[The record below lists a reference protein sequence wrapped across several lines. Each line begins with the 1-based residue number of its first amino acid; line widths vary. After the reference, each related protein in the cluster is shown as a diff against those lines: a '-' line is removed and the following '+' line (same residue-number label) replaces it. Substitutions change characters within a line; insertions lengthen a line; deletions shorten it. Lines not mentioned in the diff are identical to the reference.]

1 MKLVDFSQIM
11 RFLTDTVEYSLD
23 VNYKLNEAKAPK
35 NLYQQFYVMCC
46 DYKTFMWNHLTAA

>member
-23 VNYKLNEAKAPK
+23 VNYKVNEAKAPK
-35 NLYQQFYVMCC
+35 NLYQQFYVIVAIT
-46 DYKTFMWNHLTAA
+46 KHLCGII